1 LNDTTPWGGI
11 VLTGSTATNNNNVNF
26 VPNTGTNAYIADAL
40 LSRGA
45 GDTVSTLNNQWKGL
59 SNIQNSSNAT
69 IQSDQLTIQFIAPSN
84 MTKCEGVNVLAGD
97 LVVERYF
104 LRLDNNG
111 SSQQDYALVC
121 DA

>member
-1 LNDTTPWGGI
+1 
-11 VLTGSTATNNNNVNF
+11 
-26 VPNTGTNAYIADAL
+26 
-40 LSRGA
+40 GA

-84 MTKCEGVNVLAGD
+84 MTNCEGVNVLAGD

-111 SSQQDYALVC
+111 SSQQDYALAC
-121 DA
+121 DAN